1 MWQKSQRHDFR
12 RVEALHC
19 SSSEEACI
27 RVSSRSEVGWRRWHR
42 SRSRW
47 SPSRRG
53 APASSCP
60 SPRCQ
65 SHPPSVRWAR
75 WTSCDED
82 MKLMQVNYKKL
93 HLRHL
98 FTLPSL
104 WPLVDIFCAFPC
116 QLIKNPTW
124 PSQVCPSKP
133 YQHNFR
139 SPKIQDE
146 GRDQVLQAN
155 WYYCSLNI
163 NPQEWSWIKHNDRL
177 LSSLKIFWSL
187 IPGQQI
193 NRPVETIALQ
203 QEGWYLLTASHKHS
217 T

>member
-27 RVSSRSEVGWRRWHR
+27 RVSSRSEVGWRRWRR

-65 SHPPSVRWAR
+65 SHPLSARWAR

-93 HLRHL
+93 HLQHL
-98 FTLPSL
+98 FSLSAHQKPNLTVAGLPEQTLPAQ
-104 WPLVDIFCAFPC
+104 F
-116 QLIKNPTW
+116 
-124 PSQVCPSKP
+124 
-133 YQHNFR
+133 
-139 SPKIQDE
+139 QDE

-177 LSSLKIFWSL
+177 LSSLKIFWYL

-193 NRPVETIALQ
+193 NRPVETIVLQ
-203 QEGWYLLTASHKHS
+203 EEGWYLLTASHKHS

>member
-12 RVEALHC
+12 RVEALLC

-27 RVSSRSEVGWRRWHR
+27 RVSSRSEVGWWRWRR

-65 SHPPSVRWAR
+65 SHPPSARWGR

-82 MKLMQVNYKKL
+82 MKLMQVNYKKAAPVTP
-93 HLRHL
+93 
-98 FTLPSL
+98 FTLTSL
-104 WPLVDIFCAFPC
+104 WPLVDIFYAFPC

-124 PSQVCPSKP
+124 PSQVCLSKP
-133 YQHNFR
+133 YQQNFR

-146 GRDQVLQAN
+146 GRDQVLQAI
-155 WYYCSLNI
+155 WFYCSLNI
-163 NPQEWSWIKHNDRL
+163 NPQDWSSIKHNDRL
-177 LSSLKIFWSL
+177 LSSLKIFWYL

-193 NRPVETIALQ
+193 KRPVETIVLQ
-203 QEGWYLLTASHKHS
+203 EEGCYLFTTSHKHS

>member
-19 SSSEEACI
+19 SSSEETCI
-27 RVSSRSEVGWRRWHR
+27 RVSSRSEVGWRRWRR

-47 SPSRRG
+47 SQSRRG

-65 SHPPSVRWAR
+65 SHPLSARWAR

-139 SPKIQDE
+139 MK
-146 GRDQVLQAN
+146 
-155 WYYCSLNI
+155 
-163 NPQEWSWIKHNDRL
+163 
-177 LSSLKIFWSL
+177 
-187 IPGQQI
+187 
-193 NRPVETIALQ
+193 VETRSFKPNGIIAL
-203 QEGWYLLTASHKHS
+203 WI
-217 T
+217 

>member
-27 RVSSRSEVGWRRWHR
+27 RVSSRSEVGWRRWRR

-65 SHPPSVRWAR
+65 SHPPSARWAR

-82 MKLMQVNYKKL
+82 MKLMQVNYKLQKAAPATPFHPAL
-93 HLRHL
+93 PVTLGRYFLCVSLSAHQKPNLTVAGL
-98 FTLPSL
+98 PEQTLPAQ
-104 WPLVDIFCAFPC
+104 F
-116 QLIKNPTW
+116 
-124 PSQVCPSKP
+124 
-133 YQHNFR
+133 
-139 SPKIQDE
+139 QDE

-155 WYYCSLNI
+155 W
-163 NPQEWSWIKHNDRL
+163 
-177 LSSLKIFWSL
+177 
-187 IPGQQI
+187 
-193 NRPVETIALQ
+193 
-203 QEGWYLLTASHKHS
+203 
-217 T
+217 

>member
-27 RVSSRSEVGWRRWHR
+27 RVSSRSEVGWRRWRR

-65 SHPPSVRWAR
+65 SHPLSARWAR

-98 FTLPSL
+98 FSLSAHQKPNLTVAGLPEQTLPAQ
-104 WPLVDIFCAFPC
+104 F
-116 QLIKNPTW
+116 
-124 PSQVCPSKP
+124 
-133 YQHNFR
+133 
-139 SPKIQDE
+139 QDE

-163 NPQEWSWIKHNDRL
+163 NPQEWSWIKHKDRL
-177 LSSLKIFWSL
+177 LSSLKIFWYL

-193 NRPVETIALQ
+193 NRPVETIVLQ
-203 QEGWYLLTASHKHS
+203 EEGWYLLTASHKHS

>member
-53 APASSCP
+53 APASSGP

-65 SHPPSVRWAR
+65 SHPPSARWAR

-104 WPLVDIFCAFPC
+104 WPLVDIFCLSLSAHQRPNLTVAGLPEQTLPAQF
-116 QLIKNPTW
+116 
-124 PSQVCPSKP
+124 QV
-133 YQHNFR
+133 
-139 SPKIQDE
+139 
-146 GRDQVLQAN
+146 
-155 WYYCSLNI
+155 
-163 NPQEWSWIKHNDRL
+163 PQNS
-177 LSSLKIFWSL
+177 
-187 IPGQQI
+187 
-193 NRPVETIALQ
+193 
-203 QEGWYLLTASHKHS
+203 GWR
-217 T
+217 

>member
-27 RVSSRSEVGWRRWHR
+27 RVSSRSEVGWRRWR
-42 SRSRW
+42 CSRSRW

-65 SHPPSVRWAR
+65 SHPPSARWAR

-139 SPKIQDE
+139 MK
-146 GRDQVLQAN
+146 
-155 WYYCSLNI
+155 
-163 NPQEWSWIKHNDRL
+163 
-177 LSSLKIFWSL
+177 
-187 IPGQQI
+187 
-193 NRPVETIALQ
+193 VETRSFKPIGIIAL
-203 QEGWYLLTASHKHS
+203 WI
-217 T
+217 